1 MPSEAVAAARPRV
14 LIVDDCET
22 SLMFEELALGPSFEV
37 LKARDGDQALAIAAR
52 ERVDL
57 VLLDLMLPTVDG
69 FEVLRRLRSAARRRV
84 PVLVLTVRGDDE
96 EVARARES
104 GCDEYLTKPVSAQD
118 LQRAVVRQ
126 LAG

>member
-1 MPSEAVAAARPRV
+1 MPCEPVAAAKPRV

-22 SLMFEELALGPSFEV
+22 SLMFEELALGPGFEV
-37 LKARDGDQALAIAAR
+37 LKARDGGQALAIAAR

-57 VLLDLMLPTVDG
+57 VLLDLMLPTIDG
-69 FEVLRRLRSAARRRV
+69 FEVLRRLPSTVRRRL
-84 PVLVLTVRGDDE
+84 PVLVLTVRGDAE
-96 EVARARES
+96 EVARALEN
-104 GCDEYLTKPVSAQD
+104 GCDGYLTKPVSAQD